1 MSALKGLM
9 IVETATRVSGEWCGK
24 LLADFGA
31 EVIKVEP
38 PGGSPTRGYGP
49 FKNGASALFAYCN
62 TNKKSITL
70 DAGDASDRELL
81 AALLARA
88 DALIDDHDEEWCAR
102 HALGAAVVR
111 AVHPHL
117 VHCLITPFG
126 QGAPTDRQQAYPINI
141 SNAGG
146 WAWHTPSE
154 SAPSDP
160 PLKGAGRFMTSY
172 DAGLDAAITTAASL
186 WRKRRTGQGQTI
198 DLSEV
203 ETQLSRADIVL
214 GRVLAGDD
222 EPTHGRGRYDMGGPG
237 ASFACADGFVHIY
250 ITTKKHWNGLRELM
264 GWPDWAAEFP
274 EDWLEFH
281 CTPERV
287 ETFREQFRPW
297 IALEQKVPVT
307 DAAQALGVPLAPVNT
322 AADLA
327 ANAQYRHRGFYQTL
341 DHPELGTLEYPT
353 VPYRMTASPAALT
366 HPAPAEPGQDVAAV
380 IP

>member
-1 MSALKGLM
+1 MSALKGLT
-9 IVETATRVSGEWCGK
+9 IVETATRVSGEWCAK

-31 EVIKVEP
+31 DVIKVEP

-62 TNKKSITL
+62 TNKKSVVL
-70 DAGDASDRELL
+70 DLGRPHDRELL
-81 AALLARA
+81 RTLLARA
-88 DALIDDHDEEWCAR
+88 DALIDDHDEDWCTR
-102 HALGAAVVR
+102 HALGPAAVR
-111 AVHPHL
+111 AAHPHL

-126 QGAPTDRQQAYPINI
+126 QGAPADRQHAYPLNV

-154 SAPSDP
+154 SAPTDP
-160 PLKGAGRFMTSY
+160 PLKGAGRFLPSY
-172 DAGLDAAITTAASL
+172 DAGLDGAIATAASL
-186 WRKRRTGQGQTI
+186 WRKRQTGQGQTI

-237 ASFACADGFVHIY
+237 TSFACADGFVHIY
-250 ITTKKHWNGLRELM
+250 MTTHQHWTGLCTLM
-264 GWPDWAAEFP
+264 GQPDWTAEFP
-274 EDWLEFH
+274 DDWLEFH
-281 CTPERV
+281 CTPDRV
-287 ETFREQFRPW
+287 AAFRERFAPW
-297 IALEQKVPVT
+297 IARQDKVPVT
-307 DAAQALGVPLAPVNT
+307 EAAQALGVPIAPINT

-341 DHPELGTLEYPT
+341 AHPQLGALEYPT
-353 VPYRMTASPAALT
+353 VPYRMSASPAELT
-366 HPAPAEPGQDVAAV
+366 RPAPSRPGQDADAV
-380 IP
+380 LG